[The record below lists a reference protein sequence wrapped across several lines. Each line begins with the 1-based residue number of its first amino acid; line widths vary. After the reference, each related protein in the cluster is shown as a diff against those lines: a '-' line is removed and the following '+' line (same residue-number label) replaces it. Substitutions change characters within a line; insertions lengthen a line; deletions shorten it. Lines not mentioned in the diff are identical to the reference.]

1 MTTTEMDAPAG
12 RRIRLP
18 LPNLD
23 PASPALTWIGLG
35 IAALGFAVIAFSW
48 GKVAALLDVSL
59 QLPYVVSGG
68 LTGLALVVVGMT
80 GVNVAARRQD
90 GAERAR
96 EVEALQAVLRLPS
109 AIVAAHTS
117 YSANNLAALAGYNA
131 SLRLAAW
138 RAAR

>member
-1 MTTTEMDAPAG
+1 MTTTEIDAPAP
-12 RRIRLP
+12 RRSFRLP
-18 LPNLD
+18 IPSLD

-35 IAALGFAVIAFSW
+35 VAALGFAVIAFSW

-80 GVNVAARRQD
+80 AVNVAARRQD

-96 EVEALQAVLRLPS
+96 EVEALQAVLRE
-109 AIVAAHTS
+109 
-117 YSANNLAALAGYNA
+117 
-131 SLRLAAW
+131 LRETLD
-138 RAAR
+138 R